1 MKKIVAFPLGLLSL
15 ELVLVLVA
23 ERKKRQ
29 KKTNKHHEKSGTQC
43 YYCYL
48 CTHIIWDFLYL
59 VLLTVQGSG
68 AREGDVEYLVA
79 FGTIVILPCGSRAS
93 NRIERALSS

>member
-15 ELVLVLVA
+15 ELVMVLVA

-43 YYCYL
+43 YYWYL

-59 VLLTVQGSG
+59 GPPDSAGVPVVRL
-68 AREGDVEYLVA
+68 
-79 FGTIVILPCGSRAS
+79 
-93 NRIERALSS
+93 